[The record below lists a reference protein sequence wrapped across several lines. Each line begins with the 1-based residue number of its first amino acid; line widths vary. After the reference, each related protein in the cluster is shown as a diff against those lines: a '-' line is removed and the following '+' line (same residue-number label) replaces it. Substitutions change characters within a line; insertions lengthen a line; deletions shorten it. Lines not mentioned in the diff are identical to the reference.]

1 MAVLL
6 GAIKSKNTGKY
17 YIEFMEGGIERTIVF
32 EKLPANRYKGKNGII
47 YVTRFTDSGTAL
59 IPLMNIKTN
68 LPVKK

>member
-6 GAIKSKNTGKY
+6 GAIEDKNVGKY
-17 YIEFMEGGIERTIVF
+17 YIEFMQGGIEKTIVF
-32 EKLPANRYKGKNGII
+32 DKLPPNRYKGKNGII
-47 YVTRFTDSGTAL
+47 YVTKFTDAGTTL